1 MRCCSCSS
9 IHPIRSIRVQNSVFE
24 PGAETENAVPTTPYD
39 AVLEPASRHAR
50 SALPG
55 TRHAFSTGMRAV
67 PISAIRIG
75 ALLVVTLIVA
85 GCGSPPK
92 LDKQLE
98 TLSSWAATMQLA
110 RDEHGSG
117 AITTTY
123 ATQLRAAARTALQQ
137 SERTI
142 GQAAHSKVD
151 SSYAAAALDSL
162 RTAIRQLN
170 AETGS

>member
-1 MRCCSCSS
+1 M
-9 IHPIRSIRVQNSVFE
+9 
-24 PGAETENAVPTTPYD
+24 
-39 AVLEPASRHAR
+39 
-50 SALPG
+50 
-55 TRHAFSTGMRAV
+55 HAFATRA
-67 PISAIRIG
+67 G
-75 ALLVVTLIVA
+75 ALLALGLTAVA
-85 GCGSPPK
+85 CGSPPP

-98 TLSSWAATMQLA
+98 TLSSWTATMQLA
-110 RDEHGSG
+110 REEHGTG

-123 ATQLRAAARTALQQ
+123 ATPLRDGALSALEETKQ
-137 SERTI
+137 TI